1 MDAVAILTAAGSGSR
16 LGSPGPKAL
25 AVLAGEPLVVHAAR
39 ALSVSGVVERIVVA
53 APAGAEADVERALAA
68 AGLGVR
74 VEVVTGGASRQA
86 SVAAGLARLSDVGGD
101 RVVLVHD
108 AARPLVPVAVVRRV
122 AAAVTEGRTAVIPGL
137 PVPDT
142 VKQVAGDTVVSTV
155 DRGRLRAVQTPQ
167 GFTLDVLRS
176 AHAAGSHLA
185 AAEDTAATDDAAL
198 VEALGVPVW
207 VVAGDPDAMKI
218 TTARDLRVAGSLT
231 GGDAP
236 PTALP
241 RTGIGVDVHAF
252 AEGPDT
258 ELWVAGLHWPGE
270 PGLVGHSDADVA
282 AHAIADALLS
292 AAGLGDLGS
301 TIGTADPEWAGAS
314 GTVIL
319 REVARRVRAAGYEIG
334 NAAVQVIGERPRLA
348 GRRAE
353 AEAALSSAC
362 GAPVSVSAT
371 TSDGLGLT
379 GRGEGAAA
387 IATALVVPRPPHA
400 SPG

>member
-185 AAEDTAATDDAAL
+185 AAEDTAATDDA
-198 VEALGVPVW
+198 
-207 VVAGDPDAMKI
+207 
-218 TTARDLRVAGSLT
+218 
-231 GGDAP
+231 
-236 PTALP
+236 
-241 RTGIGVDVHAF
+241 
-252 AEGPDT
+252 
-258 ELWVAGLHWPGE
+258 
-270 PGLVGHSDADVA
+270 
-282 AHAIADALLS
+282 
-292 AAGLGDLGS
+292 
-301 TIGTADPEWAGAS
+301 
-314 GTVIL
+314 
-319 REVARRVRAAGYEIG
+319 EIG
-334 NAAVQVIGERPRLA
+334 RASCRER
-348 GRRAE
+348 
-353 AEAALSSAC
+353 
-362 GAPVSVSAT
+362 V
-371 TSDGLGLT
+371 
-379 GRGEGAAA
+379 
-387 IATALVVPRPPHA
+387 
-400 SPG
+400 

>member
-1 MDAVAILTAAGSGSR
+1 MHAVAILTAAGSGSR

-25 AVLAGEPLVVHAAR
+25 ALLAGEPLVVHAAR
-39 ALSVSGVVERIVVA
+39 ALSGSGVVERIVVT
-53 APAGAEADVERALAA
+53 APPGAEADVEHALAA
-68 AGLGVR
+68 AELGVR

-86 SVAAGLARLSDVGGD
+86 SVAAGLARLADVEGD

-122 AAAVTEGRTAVIPGL
+122 AAAVTAGRTAVIPGL

-142 VKQVAGDTVVSTV
+142 VKQVADDTVVATL
-155 DRGRLRAVQTPQ
+155 DRGRLLAVQTPQ

-176 AHAAGSHLA
+176 AHAAGAHLG
-185 AAEDTAATDDAAL
+185 AAEETAATDDAAL

-207 VVAGDPDAMKI
+207 VVAGDADALKI
-218 TTARDLRVAGSLT
+218 TTPRDLRVAGSLT
-231 GGDAP
+231 GANP

-241 RTGIGVDVHAF
+241 RTGIGIDVHAF
-252 AEGPDT
+252 AEPGAGT

-270 PGLVGHSDADVA
+270 PGLVGHSDGDVA

-301 TIGTADPEWAGAS
+301 TIGTADPRWAGA
-314 GTVIL
+314 GGAVIL
-319 REVARRVRAAGYEIG
+319 GEIARRVRAAGYEIG

-387 IATALVVPRPPHA
+387 IATALVVPRRPHA
-400 SPG
+400 APG